1 MMRNLNVSRLFVAAA
16 AVAVAMS
23 SCTKD
28 ETAANST
35 DDDSY
40 DAFANDFYP
49 TALYFTQINPNN
61 TTSVEYFTNKFAED
75 FLLGDYV
82 EAGEKSP
89 ETVNFP
95 GFVQANGKT
104 YVSVAT
110 TGVTGYSVASD
121 DFETNMQALLTNE
134 GFGGEPWDYVSLNYS
149 AAYMSYEGDTSGS
162 GYSSAGSYTSGIA
175 FPLTPHKA
183 RVAVYGQAAPF
194 DLMSATPSKVLTT
207 ELIGQAYGRYLG
219 NPYNTMMTN
228 SDESFVYVF
237 SPGTTR
243 KFDCVRTENESDGTE
258 ILQEYTSNTYS
269 TAVERTVRKV
279 ANGGATAG
287 VIRINTTTDAIDTSF
302 GTNGVVELE
311 NEYFDG
317 CTFSQ
322 VWHITGDKF
331 LLRVMDE
338 ANTTA
343 HGFYYS
349 FHKSQP
355 WDTRFYIFDAAT
367 VTMTEISGLPVYA
380 DLMAASN
387 TIGEPLCTSD
397 KVYIPYSLATGACVY
412 YVDITG
418 SSYSGVKGASSDANY
433 IYGMGKLNNATY
445 GDKIILA
452 TRVTDGAFYYL
463 DATVAEVESSSEVLT
478 MQGDGVEVNN
488 GQVIHFIEDK
498 YLFTIYEAGGSDGV
512 QVNGYTLKD
521 DGELN
526 PLMGTG
532 YWSTSGYHAEGN
544 LGDYFTYM
552 RWATLSSD
560 VTPRQY
566 PTQAEIE
573 E

>member
-1 MMRNLNVSRLFVAAA
+1 MKKNVTISRLFVAAT

-28 ETAANST
+28 DAAGSSSSS
-35 DDDSY
+35 DDY
-40 DAFANDFYP
+40 DAFATDFYP
-49 TALYFTQINPNN
+49 TAIYFTQINPNN
-61 TTSVEYFTNKFAED
+61 TTSTEYFTYQLAED

-82 EAGEKSP
+82 EAGERSP

-110 TGVTGYSVASD
+110 TGVTGYSVASA
-121 DFETNMQALLTNE
+121 DFETNMQTLLDNE

-149 AAYMSYEGDTSGS
+149 VAYMSYEGDTSGS
-162 GYSSAGSYTSGIA
+162 GYSSSGSYSSGIA
-175 FPLTPHKA
+175 YPLTPHKA
-183 RVAVYGQAAPF
+183 RVAVYGQSAPF
-194 DLMSATPSKVLTT
+194 DLMATTPSKVLTT
-207 ELIGQAYGRYLG
+207 DLIGQAYGRYLG

-237 SPGTTR
+237 SPGSTR
-243 KFDCVRTENESDGTE
+243 KFDCVRTTNEADGTE
-258 ILQEYTSNTYS
+258 ILQEYTEKTTYTE
-269 TAVERTVRKV
+269 TADRTVCKV

-311 NEYFDG
+311 DTYFNG

-322 VWHITGDKF
+322 VWHITGDKY

-343 HGFYYS
+343 HGFYYA
-349 FHKSQP
+349 FHKNQP
-355 WDTRFYIFDAAT
+355 WDTRFFIFDAAT
-367 VTMTEISGLPVYA
+367 VTMTEISALPVYE

-387 TIGEPLCTSD
+387 TIGEPLCTDS

-412 YVDITG
+412 VVDITG

-433 IYGMGKLNNATY
+433 IYGMGMLTCAT
-445 GDKIILA
+445 DASVEKIILA

-463 DATVAEVESSSEVLT
+463 DATVAEVEDPSEVLT

-488 GQVIHFIEDK
+488 GQVIHFIDNK
-498 YLFTIYEAGGSDGV
+498 YLFTLYEAGGSDGV
-512 QVNGYTLKD
+512 QCNGYTLQE
-521 DGELN
+521 DGELKA
-526 PLMGTG
+526 LMGSG
-532 YWSTSGYHAEGN
+532 YWTTSGYHSEGN

-552 RWATLSSD
+552 RWSTLSSD

-566 PTQAEIE
+566 PTQE
-573 E
+573 